1 MALLFLS
8 RSEVKSQL
16 RSGKVTISVHGLGKL
31 GLPLAVIYANAG
43 ARVIGVDRSQNI
55 VDALNKGKTLN
66 STEPRIRELV
76 ERLVHQKKLNA
87 TMNGVEAARKSD
99 LSVIIVP
106 TLVDEQLRPD
116 FSFLES
122 ATKDIGQGLRKGD
135 VVLLESTVPPGT
147 TDNFLR
153 PILEKESGLKVSRD
167 FGLVYSPERV
177 YIGRIITDVVDR
189 YPKLVGGVDKQS
201 EEVIAAIY
209 EVIARKGV
217 IRLGS
222 TRVAEIIKVFEG
234 VYRDVNIALANEMAW
249 ICEKLNI
256 DVYRVIQAANTQP
269 FCNILQPG
277 IGVGGHCI
285 PVYPHFLTDVIDSLN
300 HKPSLIQT
308 ARKINLKAP
317 LHTTNLVIT
326 ELKAAEKSLK
336 YAKVTVLGLSYR
348 AGVKEDRFSP
358 VYPLVEALKERGL
371 MVVVHDPLW
380 SRKEADR
387 FPFYFTNDLEEAT
400 SGADC
405 IIIATKHQQYQE
417 KPLPQLLENVNKPAI
432 LIDGRRMFDPTQMM
446 NIKDIRYV
454 AIGDIPSSNIN

>member
-8 RSEVKSQL
+8 SSEIKSQL
-16 RSGKVTISVHGLGKL
+16 RSGKITISMHGLGKL
-31 GLPLAVIYANAG
+31 GLPLAVIYANTG
-43 ARVIGVDRSQNI
+43 ARVIGVDRSQEI
-55 VDALNKGKTLN
+55 VDALNQGKTPE
-66 STEPRIRELV
+66 STEPHVHELV
-76 ERLVHQKKLNA
+76 ERLVHQKKLKA
-87 TMNGVEAARKSD
+87 TMNGVEAARQSD
-99 LSVIIVP
+99 LSIIVVP

-116 FSFLES
+116 LSFLES
-122 ATKDIGQGLRKGD
+122 AAKDIGQGLRKGD

-147 TDNFLR
+147 TENFLR

-177 YIGRIITDVVDR
+177 YVGRIIVDVVDR

-222 TRVAEIIKVFEG
+222 THAAEITKVFEG
-234 VYRDVNIALANEMAW
+234 IYRDVNIALANEMAW
-249 ICEKLNI
+249 ICEKLSI
-256 DVYRVIQAANTQP
+256 DVYRVIRAANTQP

-285 PVYPHFLTDVIDSLN
+285 PVYPLFLTDVIESLK

-308 ARKINLKAP
+308 ARKINLRAP
-317 LHTTNLVIT
+317 LHTSELVIT
-326 ELKAAEKSLK
+326 ELKAAGISLK
-336 YAKVTVLGLSYR
+336 NAKVTVLGLSYR

-358 VYPLVEALKERGL
+358 IYPLVEALKERGL
-371 MVVVHDPLW
+371 MVMVHDPLW
-380 SRKEADR
+380 SRKEAHR
-387 FPFYFTNDLEEAT
+387 FPFPFTDDLEEAT

-405 IIIATKHQQYQE
+405 IILATEHQQYKE
-417 KPLPQLLENVNKPAI
+417 KTLPQLFENVNKPVI
-432 LIDGRRMFDPTQMM
+432 LIDGRKMFETTQMM

-454 AIGDIPSSNIN
+454 AIGEIPSPNV